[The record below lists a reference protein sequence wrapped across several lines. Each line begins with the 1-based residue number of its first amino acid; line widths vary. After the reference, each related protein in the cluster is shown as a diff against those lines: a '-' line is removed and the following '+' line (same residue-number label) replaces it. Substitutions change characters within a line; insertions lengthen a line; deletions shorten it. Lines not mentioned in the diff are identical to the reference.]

1 MYSVLPN
8 QTALERK
15 RVSQRLIPLAE
26 PDLTGNEKKYL
37 QDCLE
42 TGWIS
47 GSGKYVDA
55 FEDGF
60 AAFCG
65 ASHAVAIVNG
75 TAALHVALLA
85 LGIGPGDEVIVP
97 DLTYIASA
105 NAVTYCGARPVFA
118 DVDPATWTMDPLD
131 VARKVSPRT
140 RAIMPVH
147 LYGHPVDMDCILDLA
162 QAHNLYVIED
172 AAEAHGAEYKG
183 RRVGALGD
191 IGVFSFYGNKIIT
204 TGEGGMIVTNNRDL
218 ADRSRLLKGQGMDP
232 EHRYWFPIIGY
243 NYRMTNMQAAIGLAQ
258 LERIEWFI
266 ERRREVARWYDAALK
281 PLPVLKP
288 VESDWAKN
296 SYWLYSICVNE
307 KIDRDL
313 LISHLLERGIE
324 TRPFFYP
331 MHVMPPYRDA
341 VPEDFPV
348 ASGLAAQGL
357 SLPSSA
363 SLTKED
369 VTYITR
375 ALQEYLAE
383 QEAAEAISIG
393 Y

>member
-1 MYSVLPN
+1 MS
-8 QTALERK
+8 R
-15 RVSQRLIPLAE
+15 RLIHLAE
-26 PDLTGNEKKYL
+26 PVLTGNEKKYL
-37 QDCLE
+37 QECLD

-47 GSGKYVDA
+47 GSGKFVDA

-65 ASHAVAIVNG
+65 ATHGVAIVNG

-85 LGIGPGDEVIVP
+85 LGIGPGDEVIIP

-105 NAVTYCGARPVFA
+105 NAVTYCGARPIFS
-118 DVDPATWTMDPLD
+118 DVDPATWTLNPQD
-131 VARKVSPRT
+131 VARKLSPRT
-140 RAIMPVH
+140 KAIMPVH
-147 LYGHPVDMDCILDLA
+147 LYGHPVDMDPILDLA
-162 QAHNLYVIED
+162 KAHNLYVVED

-204 TGEGGMIVTNNRDL
+204 TGEGGMIVTNNSAL
-218 ADRSRLLKGQGMDP
+218 ADRARLLKGQGMDP
-232 EHRYWFPIIGY
+232 QHRYWFPIIGY

-266 ERRREVARWYDAALK
+266 ERRREVAEWYDISLK
-281 PLPVLKP
+281 SLPVVKP
-288 VESDWAKN
+288 VEADWAKN
-296 SYWLYSICVNE
+296 SYWLYSICVDE

-313 LISHLLERGIE
+313 LMNHLLERGVE

-331 MHVMPPYRDA
+331 MHQMPPYRDA
-341 VPEDFPV
+341 VHEATPI
-348 ASGLAAQGL
+348 ATKLGAQGL

-363 SLTKED
+363 NLSRED
-369 VTYITR
+369 VAHIAR
-375 ALQEYLAE
+375 ALEECLAK
-383 QEAAEAISIG
+383 QNDHQAVGRA
-393 Y
+393 

>member
-1 MYSVLPN
+1 MSH
-8 QTALERK
+8 RF
-15 RVSQRLIPLAE
+15 IPLAE

-37 QDCLE
+37 QDCLD

-55 FEDGF
+55 FEEGF

-65 ASHAVAIVNG
+65 ATHGVAIVNG

-105 NAVTYCGARPVFA
+105 NAVTYCGARPTFA
-118 DVDPATWTMDPLD
+118 DVDPSTWTLNPLD
-131 VARKVSPRT
+131 VERKLSPRT

-147 LYGHPVDMDCILDLA
+147 LYGHPVDMDPILDLA
-162 QAHNLYVIED
+162 KAHDLYVVED

-183 RRVGALGD
+183 RRVGTLGD
-191 IGVFSFYGNKIIT
+191 VGVFSFYGNKIIT
-204 TGEGGMIVTNNRDL
+204 TGEGGMIVTNNSAL
-218 ADRSRLLKGQGMDP
+218 ADKSRLLKGQGMDP
-232 EHRYWFPIIGY
+232 QHRYWFPIVGY

-258 LERIEWFI
+258 LERIEWFM
-266 ERRREVARWYDAALK
+266 ERRREVASWYEVALK
-281 PLPVLKP
+281 QLPVLMP
-288 VESDWAKN
+288 AEADWAKN
-296 SYWLYSICVNE
+296 SYWLYSICVSAD
-307 KIDRDL
+307 IDRDL
-313 LISHLLERGIE
+313 LMNQLLERGVE

-331 MHVMPPYRDA
+331 MHQMPPYRDA
-341 VPEDFPV
+341 VQEASPV
-348 ASGLAAQGL
+348 ASILAAQGL

-369 VTYITR
+369 VTYI
-375 ALQEYLAE
+375 AHVLE
-383 QEAAEAISIG
+383 QCLVKQDAYQAAGVS
-393 Y
+393 

>member
-1 MYSVLPN
+1 M
-8 QTALERK
+8 
-15 RVSQRLIPLAE
+15 SQRFIPLAE
-26 PDLTGNEKKYL
+26 PVLTGNEQKYL
-37 QDCLE
+37 QECLE

-47 GSGKYVDA
+47 GSGKFVEA

-65 ASHAVAIVNG
+65 AAHGVAIVNG

-118 DVDPATWTMDPLD
+118 DVDPATWTLDPQD
-131 VARKVSPRT
+131 VALKISPRT
-140 RAIMPVH
+140 KAIMPVH
-147 LYGHPVDMDCILDLA
+147 LYGHPVDMDPILDLA
-162 QAHNLYVIED
+162 EAHNLYIVED

-183 RRVGALGD
+183 RRVGTLGD

-204 TGEGGMIVTNNRDL
+204 TGEGGMIVTNNSTL
-218 ADRSRLLKGQGMDP
+218 ASRSRLLKGQGMDP

-266 ERRREVARWYDAALK
+266 ERRLEVARWYNAALK
-281 PLPVLKP
+281 SLPVLTP
-288 VESDWAKN
+288 IEADWAKN
-296 SYWLYSICVNE
+296 SYWLYSICVSE
-307 KIDRDL
+307 EIDRDL
-313 LISHLLERGIE
+313 LMNHLLERGVE

-331 MHVMPPYRDA
+331 MHKMPPYRDSTH
-341 VPEDFPV
+341 DTFPV
-348 ASGLAAQGL
+348 ASRLAKQGL

-363 SLTKED
+363 NLTQED
-369 VTYITR
+369 VAYIAR
-375 ALQEYLAE
+375 VLQECLAE
-383 QEAAEAISIG
+383 QEEENAVG
-393 Y
+393 TR

>member
-1 MYSVLPN
+1 M
-8 QTALERK
+8 
-15 RVSQRLIPLAE
+15 SQRFIPLAE
-26 PDLTGNEKKYL
+26 PVLTGNEKKYL
-37 QDCLE
+37 QECLD

-47 GSGKYVDA
+47 GSGKFVDG
-55 FEDGF
+55 FEEGF

-65 ASHAVAIVNG
+65 AAHGVAIVNG

-105 NAVTYCGARPVFA
+105 NAVTYCGARPIFA
-118 DVDPATWTMDPLD
+118 DVDPATWTLNPQD
-131 VARKVSPRT
+131 VARKLSPRT
-140 RAIMPVH
+140 KAIMPVH
-147 LYGHPVDMDCILDLA
+147 LYGHPVDMDPILDLA
-162 QAHNLYVIED
+162 KAHNLYVVED

-183 RRVGALGD
+183 RRVGTLGD

-204 TGEGGMIVTNNRDL
+204 TGEGGMIVTNNGDI
-218 ADRSRLLKGQGMDP
+218 ASRSRLLKGQGMDP

-266 ERRREVARWYDAALK
+266 ERRREVAGWYDAALK
-281 PLPVLKP
+281 SLPVQKP
-288 VESDWAKN
+288 VEADWAKN

-307 KIDRDL
+307 EIDRDL
-313 LISHLLERGIE
+313 LMTHLLERGVE

-331 MHVMPPYRDA
+331 MHKMPPYRDA
-341 VPEDFPV
+341 PQEATPV
-348 ASGLAAQGL
+348 ATRLAAQGL

-363 SLTKED
+363 NLTKED
-369 VTYITR
+369 VAYIAR
-375 ALQEYLAE
+375 VLEECMAKQGEYQAV
-383 QEAAEAISIG
+383 G
-393 Y
+393 RG

>member
-1 MYSVLPN
+1 MSH
-8 QTALERK
+8 RF
-15 RVSQRLIPLAE
+15 IPLAE

-47 GSGKYVDA
+47 GSGKYVEA
-55 FEDGF
+55 FENGF
-60 AAFCG
+60 ATFCG
-65 ASHAVAIVNG
+65 AAHGVAIVNG

-118 DVDPATWTMDPLD
+118 DVDPATWTLNPLD
-131 VARKVSPRT
+131 VSRKLSPRT
-140 RAIMPVH
+140 RAVMPVH
-147 LYGHPVDMDCILDLA
+147 LYGHPVDMDPILDLA
-162 QAHNLYVIED
+162 EAHNLYVVED

-183 RRVGALGD
+183 RRAGTLGD
-191 IGVFSFYGNKIIT
+191 VGVFSFYGNKIIT
-204 TGEGGMIVTNNRDL
+204 TGEGGMIVTNDSSL
-218 ADRSRLLKGQGMDP
+218 ASKARLLKGQGMDP
-232 EHRYWFPIIGY
+232 QHRYWFPIIGY

-266 ERRREVARWYDAALK
+266 ERRREVAKWYDTALK
-281 PLPVLKP
+281 SLPVLKP
-288 VESDWAKN
+288 IEADWAKN

-307 KIDRDL
+307 DIDRDL
-313 LISHLLERGIE
+313 LMNHLLEQGVE

-331 MHVMPPYRDA
+331 MHKMPPYRDA
-341 VPEDFPV
+341 VQAATPV
-348 ASGLAAQGL
+348 ATRLAAQGL

-363 SLTKED
+363 NLTCED
-369 VTYITR
+369 VAHIAR
-375 ALQEYLAE
+375 VLEECLAK
-383 QEAAEAISIG
+383 QAVYQAVG
-393 Y
+393 RG

>member
-1 MYSVLPN
+1 MQSVLVDEIVPEQN
-8 QTALERK
+8 
-15 RVSQRLIPLAE
+15 RVSRRFIPLAE
-26 PDLTGNEKKYL
+26 PVLTGNEKKYL
-37 QDCLE
+37 QDCLD

-65 ASHAVAIVNG
+65 AAHGVAIVNG

-118 DVDPATWTMDPLD
+118 DVDPRTWTLNPLD
-131 VARKVSPRT
+131 VARKISPRT

-162 QAHNLYVIED
+162 RAHNLYVVED

-183 RRVGALGD
+183 RRVGTLGD
-191 IGVFSFYGNKIIT
+191 VGVFSFYGNKIIT
-204 TGEGGMIVTNNRDL
+204 TGEGGMIVTNNNAL

-266 ERRREVARWYDAALK
+266 ERRREVARWYDMALSS
-281 PLPVLKP
+281 LPVLKP
-288 VESDWAKN
+288 VEACWAKN
-296 SYWLYSICVNE
+296 SYWLYSICVDE
-307 KIDRDL
+307 EIDRDL
-313 LISHLLERGIE
+313 LMSHLLEQGVE

-331 MHVMPPYRDA
+331 MHKMPPYRDTVQEA
-341 VPEDFPV
+341 LPV
-348 ASGLAAQGL
+348 ATGLASQGL

-363 SLTKED
+363 NLTEED
-369 VTYITR
+369 IAYV
-375 ALQEYLAE
+375 ALVLQECLSRQGNEKMVGAR
-383 QEAAEAISIG
+383 
-393 Y
+393 